1 MAGKQEER
9 VADMTDPYAT
19 LGVARTATDQE
30 LQRAYRKLAKT
41 LHPDLNPGNKDA
53 EDRFK
58 EVAAA
63 YDLLRDAEKR
73 RRFDAGEIDADGNER
88 PQHAYYRDYAGNG
101 ADSARY
107 ASDAGFSDYAEED
120 DFLADLL
127 RRNAQARAN
136 RPGRDLHYTLSIAL
150 ADAVRGTERRLT
162 LPTGDTL
169 DVKIPA
175 GVVDGQILRLKGK
188 GEPGRGSGARG
199 AALIELT
206 VEDDPRFE
214 RDGDDLAIEV
224 PITLRD
230 AVLGGKITVPT
241 PTGSVAMTV
250 PKGADGSTKLRLK
263 GQGMPRGGGQ
273 RGDEHV
279 RLRITL
285 PKPLDPALEA
295 LVAGWADTGEEAAA

>member
-1 MAGKQEER
+1 
-9 VADMTDPYAT
+9 MTDPYAT
-19 LGVARTATDQE
+19 LGVAKSASEQE

-41 LHPDLNPGNKDA
+41 LHPDLNPGDKEA
-53 EDRFK
+53 EERFK

-63 YDLLRDAEKR
+63 YDLLRDADKR

-88 PQHAYYRDYAGNG
+88 PQHAYYREYAGDAEG
-101 ADSARY
+101 ARY
-107 ASDAGFSDYAEED
+107 ASDAGFSDYAEDD
-120 DFLADLL
+120 DFFADLL

-136 RPGRDLHYTLSIAL
+136 RPGRDLHYTLSITL
-150 ADAVRGTERRLT
+150 ADAVRGAERRLT

-199 AALIELT
+199 AALIELA
-206 VEDDPRFE
+206 VEDDARFE
-214 RDGDDLAIEV
+214 RDGDDLTVEV
-224 PITLRD
+224 PIALRD

-241 PTGSVAMTV
+241 PTGSVSMTV

-263 GQGMPRGGGQ
+263 GQGMPRGRGQ
-273 RGDEHV
+273 RGDEYV
-279 RLRITL
+279 RLRIML
-285 PKPLDPALEA
+285 PKPIDPALEA
-295 LVAGWADTGEEAAA
+295 LVTDWAHAGKEAAE